1 MTTKWGDRLGSG
13 LMLVL
18 VAVLWSQRNYMTP
31 FGGIFPDRIMSIL
44 ALLALVLFLR
54 SFRPS
59 PTKANEPKD
68 AGLFRKTPSSARER
82 AIFSPGKD
90 GEAGDVGSIVDAAG
104 CSQAEE
110 GPLEARLSIPTGP
123 NTTERNWLDLTAVGL
138 LLLGWVLSL
147 STLGFLVT
155 GVLGFSGIS
164 IFLARGKL
172 NMKLIATSIG
182 YALIMTYGLIL
193 IFAKLLLVPLP
204 VGTLFE

>member
-1 MTTKWGDRLGSG
+1 
-13 LMLVL
+13 MLVL
-18 VAVLWSQRNYMTP
+18 VAVMWSQRNYMTP

-44 ALLALVLFLR
+44 ALLALLLFLR
-54 SFRPS
+54 SFRALP
-59 PTKANEPKD
+59 
-68 AGLFRKTPSSARER
+68 
-82 AIFSPGKD
+82 
-90 GEAGDVGSIVDAAG
+90 
-104 CSQAEE
+104 
-110 GPLEARLSIPTGP
+110 
-123 NTTERNWLDLTAVGL
+123 TTEPSATRKNWLDLTVVGL

-147 STLGFLVT
+147 STLGFFVT

-172 NMKLIATSIG
+172 TMKVIAKSIG

>member
-1 MTTKWGDRLGSG
+1 MTTKCADRVGSG

-18 VAVLWSQRNYMTP
+18 VAVMWSQRNYMTP

-44 ALLALVLFLR
+44 ALLALLLFVR
-54 SFRPS
+54 SFRSS
-59 PTKANEPKD
+59 PTIDNERKD
-68 AGLFRKTPSSARER
+68 P
-82 AIFSPGKD
+82 
-90 GEAGDVGSIVDAAG
+90 
-104 CSQAEE
+104 
-110 GPLEARLSIPTGP
+110 
-123 NTTERNWLDLTAVGL
+123 RNWLDLTVVGL

-147 STLGFLVT
+147 STLGFFVT

-172 NMKLIATSIG
+172 NMKVIARSIG